1 MKNHSNSKYFT
12 IFVNLLLLFII
23 AKFLSLTALFFL
35 PQKGLDG
42 KSDELLNM
50 PYIRVD
56 FKNMLQPQKRS
67 SAMKD
72 IKQENRLSMK
82 SFILKGLYGN
92 NRYGYIIIAPKTD
105 PQQTTIVAFGENYKG
120 YTLKGIFLTYAL
132 FVKGEKEYKLP
143 LKTALFTDRIIQK
156 KRPIPSSKQQYKV
169 VTRADISSYQKNPQK
184 LWKEISIQELGK
196 NGSFRGFKVT
206 KLKKD
211 SELAALGLQVGD
223 VIIQAN
229 NIVLKSYSDIMK
241 IFQNLERVETLSLVI
256 KRGNTQKE
264 IVYEIN

>member
-1 MKNHSNSKYFT
+1 MKNHSSSRYFT
-12 IFVNLLLLFII
+12 IFVNLLLLFIA
-23 AKFLSLTALFFL
+23 AKFLTLSALFFL
-35 PQKGLDG
+35 PQKGVDG
-42 KSDELLNM
+42 ESDASLNM
-50 PYIRVD
+50 PYMRVD
-56 FKNMLQPQKRS
+56 FKNMLQPRKRS

-72 IKQENRLSMK
+72 IKKENRLSMK

-92 NRYGYIIIAPKTD
+92 SRYGYIIIAPKTD

-143 LKTALFTDRIIQK
+143 LKRASLTNRIIQK
-156 KRPIPSSKQQYKV
+156 KSPVSSSKQQYKI

-184 LWKEISIQELGK
+184 LWREVTIQELGK

-206 KLKKD
+206 RLKKE
-211 SELAALGLQVGD
+211 SKLALLGLQVGD

-241 IFQNLERVETLSLVI
+241 IFQNLKRLETLSLVI
-256 KRGNTQKE
+256 KRGNIQKE
-264 IVYEIN
+264 IIYEIN